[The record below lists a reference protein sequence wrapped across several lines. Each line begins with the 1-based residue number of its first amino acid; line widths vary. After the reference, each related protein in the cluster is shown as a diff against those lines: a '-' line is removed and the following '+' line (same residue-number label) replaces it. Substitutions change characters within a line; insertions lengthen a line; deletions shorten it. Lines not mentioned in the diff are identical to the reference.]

1 MVDWSQIAVAII
13 GSSLVGFLLTNGLV
27 YYSRPNIDIDV
38 KPIPIGEKPS
48 EEGKDGK
55 PSEKRFNT
63 SIVNKGLSGANNVRI
78 TLHYPGGYIMN
89 YRLILEGE
97 NASSYVDSQAQ
108 GTLVISVPRFAP
120 SGVLLVHTI
129 VIDTPSPYFSERD
142 KVSYRCSEPSSE
154 PMQNFT
160 NCHFNP
166 YGGSYFVS
174 ATYDEG
180 GKQISTDYTIDAYR
194 PIENLL
200 PFSILVILV
209 VVVGLITL
217 VSIILYGV
225 IKSGKTLKI
234 DKGLLIKIGI
244 VDVVVIIA
252 ILFLFLPS
260 QLGLFEPIIW
270 IPLVIGSVL
279 GLTYVLTSTIVRRQ
293 QGMRGRGQQ
302 GSTGALSSI
311 R

>member
-1 MVDWSQIAVAII
+1 
-13 GSSLVGFLLTNGLV
+13 
-27 YYSRPNIDIDV
+27 
-38 KPIPIGEKPS
+38 
-48 EEGKDGK
+48 
-55 PSEKRFNT
+55 
-63 SIVNKGLSGANNVRI
+63 
-78 TLHYPGGYIMN
+78 MN

-142 KVSYRCSEPSSE
+142 KVSYRCSEPK
-154 PMQNFT
+154 QNFT

-200 PFSILVILV
+200 PFSVLVILV